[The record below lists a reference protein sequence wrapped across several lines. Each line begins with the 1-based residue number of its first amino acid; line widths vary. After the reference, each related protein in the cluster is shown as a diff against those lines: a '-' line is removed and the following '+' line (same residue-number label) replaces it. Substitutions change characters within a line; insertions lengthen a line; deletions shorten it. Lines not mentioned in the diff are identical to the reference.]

1 MRLEFLNR
9 ERELFRLRRAL
20 SRSDGSL
27 VCLYGRRR
35 CGKSRL
41 VMEALKDMTAVYY
54 VGDEREG
61 VLQRRSLARA
71 MAGVIPGF
79 GQVEYP
85 DWEVLL
91 GRWWSQAPPGAVLAL
106 DEFPALAAAVPALP
120 GLLQKRI
127 DADSVRGVDL
137 ILCGSSQRM
146 MHGLVLD
153 ASAPLYGRARE
164 ILKVEP
170 LEPRFIMP
178 ALGLPNSNRALEAWA
193 TWGGVPRYWELA
205 REYRSHWGAVRD
217 LVLDPMGVLHR
228 EPRRLLL
235 DDMREMTQA
244 SSLLAVIGQGRSRVS
259 EMARRL
265 EKPATSLARP
275 LQRLVELGLVRRVI
289 PFGVSKHKSKQSL
302 YRISDPFLAFWFCYV
317 DPHRSRLAAGQV
329 EAVEQRIR
337 DAFPQHLGSIWE
349 QLARES
355 VSRLTIAGRQWQPA
369 QRWWG
374 AGTDRKPLELD
385 VVAVSDD
392 ENALLVGEVKLKL
405 KAGDWK
411 RYREKLVRN
420 IRRFPLAG
428 GRKIV
433 PCLWYASGA
442 PDADEEIAAV
452 SAGEVFGADNN

>member
-9 ERELFRLRRAL
+9 ERERFRLRRAL
-20 SRSDGSL
+20 SSSDGSL

-41 VMEALKDMTAVYY
+41 VLEALKDMTAVYY

-61 VLQRRSLARA
+61 ALQRRSLARA
-71 MAGVIPGF
+71 IAGVIPGF
-79 GQVEYP
+79 EQVEYP
-85 DWEVLL
+85 GWDVLL
-91 GRWWSQAPPGAVLAL
+91 DRWWSQAPPGAVLAL

-120 GLLQKRI
+120 GLLQKRV
-127 DADSVRGVDL
+127 DADTERGIGL

-164 ILKVEP
+164 ILKIEP

-178 ALGLPNSNRALEAWA
+178 ALGLSNPFRALEAWA

-205 REYRSHWGAVRD
+205 RDHRSHWGAVRD
-217 LVLDPMGVLHR
+217 MVLDPLGVLHQ

-265 EKPATSLARP
+265 EKPTTSLARP
-275 LQRLVELGLVRRVI
+275 LQRLIELGLVARQL
-289 PFGVSKHKSKQSL
+289 PFGASRRKSKQSL
-302 YRISDPFLAFWFCYV
+302 YRISDPFLAFWFRYV
-317 DPHRSRLAAGQV
+317 DPHRSRLAMGQV
-329 EAVEQRIR
+329 EAVERRIR
-337 DAFPQHLGSIWE
+337 GAFPQHLGLAWE

-355 VSRLTIAGRQWQPA
+355 VARLTISGRSWQPA

-374 AGTDRKPLELD
+374 AGTDREPLELD
-385 VVAVSDD
+385 VVALSDD
-392 ENALLVGEVKLKL
+392 ESAMLVGEAKLKL

-411 RYREKLVRN
+411 HHREKLLRN
-420 IRRFPLAG
+420 IRRFPFAE

-433 PCLWYASGA
+433 TCLWYASGT
-442 PDADEEIAAV
+442 PPEDEEVAAV
-452 SAGEVFGADNN
+452 VAGEVFGVDNS